1 MKYDVIVVGSG
12 SAGSVVAGR
21 LAEDSNRSVLLL
33 EAGPDFPDPEHL
45 PDAVRD
51 GGSTAGEAV
60 GSPYSWSLRG
70 TITEEQGEINVAQG
84 KVIGGSGSINGQV
97 YLRGIPKTSTVGRH
111 GATRNGPTSKCCPT
125 SGRRSGDLDIQDDF
139 HGTDGPIPIVRRDKD
154 PWPDIQRAFHT
165 ACVQAGYV
173 ATNDMN
179 GPDSTGIGAIP
190 MNNRNGIRMSTA
202 LTHLSPVRHRLNLTV
217 RGNVFVRRVLI
228 EDSQVVGVEA
238 ESGGE
243 IFRVETQSVVLSAGA
258 LKSPHIL
265 MLSGIG
271 PRDQLEQFGIL
282 VVRELPGVGQNL
294 WNHPSASVSFR
305 VKPGIELASN
315 TATVRFALRI
325 TSEAPSHTNDVILQ
339 SLREFD
345 VMTGE
350 PLPER
355 TARIACGL
363 ELPDGSGWLRL
374 ASADHTVQPSF
385 NYRYFQNANDMRR
398 MRDAVRLAVGILESD
413 AYRDVSD
420 GRISPTDEVLA
431 NDEAL
436 DLWIRETVS
445 TARHVSGTCKIGPD
459 SDTMAV
465 VDQHCRVKGVEGL
478 WVADSSVMPPSA
490 QSQYQ
495 CHRHHDRREGCR
507 LGGHHM
513 SPGDTEMG
521 RLPSDFRRCSHHRD
535 SPIVPIPL
543 QPLGT

>member
-45 PDAVRD
+45 PEAVRD

-97 YLRGIPKTSTVGRH
+97 YLRGIPEDFDRWASWGNEEWSYVKVLPYFRK
-111 GATRNGPTSKCCPT
+111 AER
-125 SGRRSGDLDIQDDF
+125 DLDIQDDY

-202 LTHLSPVRHRLNLTV
+202 ITHLSPVRHRLNLTV

-271 PRDQLEQFGIL
+271 PREQLEQFGIQ

-305 VKPGIELASN
+305 IKPGIELASN
-315 TATVRFALRI
+315 TAAVRFALRI

-363 ELPDGSGWLRL
+363 ELPDGSGWLKL
-374 ASADHTVQPSF
+374 ASADPTVQPSF

-431 NDEAL
+431 SDEAL

-445 TARHVSGTCKIGPD
+445 TARHVSGTCKIGRD

-465 VDQHCRVKGVEGL
+465 VDQHCRVKGVKGL
-478 WVADSSVMPPSA
+478 WVADSSVMP
-490 QSQYQ
+490 Q
-495 CHRHHDRREGCR
+495 
-507 LGGHHM
+507 
-513 SPGDTEMG
+513 
-521 RLPSDFRRCSHHRD
+521 
-535 SPIVPIPL
+535 VPRANTNATAIMI
-543 QPLGT
+543 GERVADWVATT